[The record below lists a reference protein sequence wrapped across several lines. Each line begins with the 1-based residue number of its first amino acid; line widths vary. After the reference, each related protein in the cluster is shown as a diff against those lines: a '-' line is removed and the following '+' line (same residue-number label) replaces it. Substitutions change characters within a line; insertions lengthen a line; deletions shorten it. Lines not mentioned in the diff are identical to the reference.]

1 MERRNCFMKYMVIV
15 MISLFT
21 TSHTYAQKPTIADDK
36 WTEETFDE
44 AYSAPTT
51 LITKTWY
58 ESDGTGYV
66 FNANKTFSMTFTATL
81 RDYDLKPEFGIS
93 FGIYNNVRARVY
105 PSLAMR
111 IGSSHDENRQF
122 TNRESPVYKSG
133 IASFTK
139 WQ

>member
-1 MERRNCFMKYMVIV
+1 MKYMVIV

-81 RDYDLKPEFGIS
+81 RDYDLKYKI
-93 FGIYNNVRARVY
+93 NVPGTWKR
-105 PSLAMR
+105 
-111 IGSSHDENRQF
+111 DK
-122 TNRESPVYKSG
+122 TNL
-133 IASFTK
+133 SFTCNF
-139 WQ
+139 